1 MKKQLLTLLIVAT
14 SLIACKK
21 DPTFGDIEVTVGYL
35 VSSSVGQKPDVGAK
49 VFLFKQE
56 GKDIKYST
64 KIRDGILEYNGQ
76 ATAATPLYSAVVN
89 AEGIAKL
96 SGVPFGD
103 YILVAGSKGRATY
116 SIKFI
121 TTTAEM
127 TVTTKNFGDLSENK
141 PEGEP
146 WGQY

>member
-1 MKKQLLTLLIVAT
+1 MKRQLLVLLIIAT
-14 SLIACKK
+14 SLIGCKK
-21 DPTFGDIEVTVGYL
+21 DPTFGDIEVTITYL
-35 VSSSVGQKPDVGAK
+35 ASPSIGQVPDAGAK

-64 KIRDGILEYNGQ
+64 RIRDGILEYNGQ
-76 ATAATPLYSAVVN
+76 VAAATPLYTGVAN
-89 AEGIAKL
+89 AQGIVTLTA
-96 SGVPFGD
+96 VPFGN

-116 SIKFI
+116 SVKVI

-127 TVTTKNFGDLSENK
+127 TYTTKNFGSLSENK

-146 WGQY
+146 WGSL